1 MKVGVKLSIP
11 LNNLSKTREER
22 SGEKERKKDKEGN
35 EEGSMKERKNKEQK
49 EKRKGNM
56 RLKLESFNLL

>member
-22 SGEKERKKDKEGN
+22 SGEKERKTKKGTELGEGGGGVN
-35 EEGSMKERKNKEQK
+35 GISPGS
-49 EKRKGNM
+49 KGVCG
-56 RLKLESFNLL
+56 